1 MSAFRDR
8 FLAWLKTFAY
18 RYHNQMGDLPD
29 FTTVWLD
36 KVQHNEGP
44 IVEIFIQLYKGGAED
59 DTRKES
65 NKLLTFHLYPSTFV
79 ITAQGNH
86 HKYWVDHEFTYMK
99 SIVDTLCK
107 NESSEMSDKH
117 DLDFSDTN
125 YSQFVTMLDLK
136 TDDSQTEL
144 KATSSPKT
152 DISETHPKLALQ
164 NLVKNDIDR
173 EGMAAS
179 KPGINK
185 NPLTPDKH
193 ADVITSIQILEN
205 EMCGL
210 SKTLDKHL
218 ENIELKLEIVDKH
231 DELINTIKSD
241 IQSYIDTRME
251 KFESILS
258 THLSTSQGLP
268 DELTNK
274 LDMVEKSV
282 NQVKL
287 ENDKCREYMH
297 QQVQNFGRTIGKI
310 TEFQELNTKSME
322 EKIKSVEAKNVERDR
337 RDIQIFQRLS
347 SLEENNNKGVSE
359 ISREKLSQENDFLK
373 SENELLKTKIAE
385 LERKLQVSI
394 CKSPRILQSLSYS
407 TNTQQI

>member
-1 MSAFRDR
+1 MASVFDRLVKSSISEIFSSQLWVDDSDFNKYDIPLVPKTPTAKAIHAKFEDADCDDLYLPGARMSAFRARTRDR

-36 KVQHNEGP
+36 KLQHNEGP

-79 ITAQGNH
+79 ITAHGNH

-179 KPGINK
+179 KLGINK

-193 ADVITSIQILEN
+193 ADVIASIQILEN

-218 ENIELKLEIVDKH
+218 ENIE
-231 DELINTIKSD
+231 
-241 IQSYIDTRME
+241 
-251 KFESILS
+251 
-258 THLSTSQGLP
+258 
-268 DELTNK
+268 
-274 LDMVEKSV
+274 
-282 NQVKL
+282 
-287 ENDKCREYMH
+287 
-297 QQVQNFGRTIGKI
+297 
-310 TEFQELNTKSME
+310 
-322 EKIKSVEAKNVERDR
+322 
-337 RDIQIFQRLS
+337 
-347 SLEENNNKGVSE
+347 
-359 ISREKLSQENDFLK
+359 
-373 SENELLKTKIAE
+373 
-385 LERKLQVSI
+385 
-394 CKSPRILQSLSYS
+394 
-407 TNTQQI
+407 